1 MRAAACATLLSF
13 LTAASPRP
21 APAGIAEKAW
31 AEAASFE
38 AALVGVGESLRAQDR
53 PRVWT
58 SGPMDVF
65 QDLGACH
72 GVDARFFVQPPL
84 REAVRMLESCMDA
97 LSYRYGVSIRAEGR
111 EFEVAQAG
119 SPRSTIVI
127 VVSGMVAG
135 TQVLEEMEDSLALRQ
150 GRLLTYPTALID
162 RTTLRASS
170 LQPVV
175 DGCVRILVH
184 SEIRDAGDFL
194 GVYGGCLRS
203 AQGQAIE
210 TVRGVKERGRS
221 RVVVSSKADR
231 ETVSAMNGKVTVPS
245 AEGELVIEV
254 RAVPFSASR
263 R

>member
-1 MRAAACATLLSF
+1 MDKASLKRAAVCAALLPF
-13 LTAASPRP
+13 LSAAAQA
-21 APAGIAEKAW
+21 APIENAW

-38 AALVGVGESLRAQDR
+38 TALAGIGESVRDRSR
-53 PRVWT
+53 PRART
-58 SGPMDVF
+58 SGPVDVF

-72 GVDARFFVQPPL
+72 GVDARFLVQPPL
-84 REAVRMLESCMDA
+84 AQAVRMLESCMDA

-119 SPRSTIVI
+119 SPRSTIAI

-135 TQVLEEMEDSLALRQ
+135 TQVLEQIEDSLALRQ

-162 RTTLRASS
+162 RTTLRVSS

-184 SEIRDAGDFL
+184 SEIRDAEDFL
-194 GVYGGCLRS
+194 RVYGGCLRS
-203 AQGQAIE
+203 AQGPDIE

-221 RVVVSSKADR
+221 RVLVSSKADQ
-231 ETVSAMNGKVTVPS
+231 ETVSAMNGKVTIPA
-245 AEGELVIEV
+245 AEGRLDIEV
-254 RAVPFSASR
+254 RAVPF
-263 R
+263 